1 MVVVGLDRAVGF
13 PLPAVIYHCCLSQE
27 PSLVSLVGSCY
38 TRGVPRRYRPG
49 IQYRGDTKRWFE
61 YTARYFTST
70 GMARWT
76 TVQQRGLQYSRG
88 VLQYSRGGTTVPPN
102 IYYST
107 RVLLVLYFLSQT
119 GVTGW
124 EIRKPCLK
132 YGN

>member
-1 MVVVGLDRAVGF
+1 MYCQVLHLNGSGTLD
-13 PLPAVIYHCCLSQE
+13 Y
-27 PSLVSLVGSCY
+27 
-38 TRGVPRRYRPG
+38 
-49 IQYRGDTKRWFE
+49 GDTE
-61 YTARYFTST
+61 
-70 GMARWT
+70 
-76 TVQQRGLQYSRG
+76 
-88 VLQYSRGGTTVPPN
+88 GTTVPPN